1 MIISV
6 SLQNQTIDKQNKVMV
21 TSENTLANSPNGHE
35 AIDLGLP
42 SGTKWASCNV
52 GTTTP
57 EAYGCYFAWGETTE
71 KEVFGWD
78 TYIHCD
84 GSKDTCHD
92 LGESISGTEYDVAN
106 MKWGGN
112 WQMPTLEQLE
122 ELLDNCDY
130 EWMTREGIE
139 GGLLTSKINGNI
151 IFFPAAGIYYGPRL
165 GYRGEF
171 GHYWLGTQDWND
183 SFCAFSLRFYRNYAG
198 WNYNDNRNEG
208 LSVRP
213 VWIDEE
219 EGEEE

>member
-52 GTTTP
+52 GATKP

-71 KEVFGWD
+71 KEALDWA

-84 GSKDTCHD
+84 GSKDICHD

-122 ELLDNCDY
+122 ELL
-130 EWMTREGIE
+130 
-139 GGLLTSKINGNI
+139 K
-151 IFFPAAGIYYGPRL
+151 
-165 GYRGEF
+165 
-171 GHYWLGTQDWND
+171 
-183 SFCAFSLRFYRNYAG
+183 
-198 WNYNDNRNEG
+198 
-208 LSVRP
+208 
-213 VWIDEE
+213 
-219 EGEEE
+219 